1 MNFSKLNPEVV
12 GQLMM
17 EALADNDPLTFFN
30 NIINDPA
37 NNIYFPELFKMT
49 RIPAGPESIHH
60 PKGETVFDHSMIVL
74 DNACKLTTDPLIR
87 LAALLHDMGKIAT
100 PADNYPHHYE
110 HEKLGLS
117 LIESFCDRLGL
128 DDECKRLTMIVSRN
142 HMKDIKKI
150 SKWIKLGASLENE
163 RQLEALKK
171 VVMSDSGRDMGE
183 MLDRAYKVGHMT
195 AEQLGVKE
203 NDIEQARIRKLN
215 MILKQNESS

>member
-1 MNFSKLNPEVV
+1 MNFSNLNPEVV

-17 EALADNDPLTFFN
+17 EALAGNDPASFFK
-30 NIINDPA
+30 NIISDPA

-49 RIPAGPESIHH
+49 RIPAGPESVHH

-74 DNACKLTTDPLIR
+74 ENACKLTTDPLIR

-100 PADNYPHHYE
+100 PADNYPHHYQ
-110 HEKLGLS
+110 HEKLGLP
-117 LIESFCDRLGL
+117 LIEQFCDRLAL
-128 DDECKRLTMIVSRN
+128 DNEAKKLTMIVSRN

-163 RQLEALKK
+163 RQLDALKK
-171 VVMSDSGRDMGE
+171 VVMSDSDRDMGK

-195 AEQLGVKE
+195 AEQLGVNE
-203 NDIEQARIRKLN
+203 VAVEQARIRKLN
-215 MILKQNESS
+215 ELINLSK